1 MDAKILE
8 YKKELEKLK
17 NNLLNEE
24 EKNRNLNDLLL
35 KKDNQIKTLNQNYED
50 LLNKQNNLND
60 ELIQKKNEIE
70 KYIIN
75 NNILKEQNDKLMDEI
90 NKIISF
96 NQKFRNILNRK
107 EKIKNLM
114 EDNKTIL
121 QDSLKTINLSI
132 DEDANQNT
140 F

>member
-1 MDAKILE
+1 
-8 YKKELEKLK
+8 
-17 NNLLNEE
+17 
-24 EKNRNLNDLLL
+24 
-35 KKDNQIKTLNQNYED
+35 
-50 LLNKQNNLND
+50 
-60 ELIQKKNEIE
+60 
-70 KYIIN
+70 
-75 NNILKEQNDKLMDEI
+75 MDEI

-96 NQKFRNILNRK
+96 NQKFRNFLNRK